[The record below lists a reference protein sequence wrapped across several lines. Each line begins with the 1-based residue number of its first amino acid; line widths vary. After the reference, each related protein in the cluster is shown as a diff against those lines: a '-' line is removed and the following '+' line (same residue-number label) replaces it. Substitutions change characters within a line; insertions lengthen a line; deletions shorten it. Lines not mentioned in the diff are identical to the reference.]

1 MRDLMMRAFG
11 VRGFVYACIW
21 SIAAGVVLQ
30 AAEFHVA
37 TTGDDANP
45 GTAAAPLRTIQRGAE
60 LAQPGDVVT
69 VHAGVYRERVNPPRG
84 GESDARRIT
93 YQAAPGEKVE
103 IRGSE
108 VVRDWTT
115 VQDGVWKVT
124 LPNAFFGDFNPYTD
138 RIGGEWYG
146 TPRGGFDRHTGA
158 VYLNGNWLTEAAKM
172 EDVLQPAGS
181 TPLWFAQVD
190 ESNTTIWA
198 QFKGVDPNKE
208 NVEINVRQTVFY
220 PEKPG
225 RNFITVRGFTM
236 RQAATPWSGAM
247 SEQIGL
253 IGTHWSKGWIIEDNV
268 ISHSMNTGI
277 TLGRYDLGRYGIAMP
292 PATAP
297 GFVTSCKLALEHGWS
312 KENIGSHVV
321 RNNRISHCE
330 KNGIHGSLGG
340 VFSTIEGNTIHDIC
354 MLGWIGGPDVA
365 GLKLLGSNDVLI
377 KKNHI
382 YRCGGIAGIWLDW
395 MAQGVRVSGNL
406 LHDNACD
413 LFLEVNHGPY
423 LVDNNLFL
431 SRGKQIIQDWSQ
443 GGAFVHNLFRG
454 KIVVEVHPRET
465 PYHLAH
471 DTKIA
476 GLAAGSGGDN
486 RFFNNLFVVHGQL
499 FYDKYDIRTGGNIFY
514 EGARRYVRET
524 NYLDRSGF
532 KLNPKIEQ
540 KDGNVLFHMQVDA
553 PLSHPGTA
561 LVTTELLGK
570 TKVSQ
575 LGFENPDG
583 SPLKIDT
590 DYFGKPRDPKHPS
603 AGPFENPG
611 EGLLKLKV
619 WGP

>member
-21 SIAAGVVLQ
+21 SIAAGVALQ

-37 TTGDDANP
+37 TTGNDANP

-84 GESDARRIT
+84 GESDAKRIT

-103 IRGSE
+103 IKGSE
-108 VVRDWTT
+108 VVKGWEKGSNDT
-115 VQDGVWKVT
+115 WKVT
-124 LPNAFFGDFNPYTD
+124 LPNTFFGSFNPYD
-138 RIGGEWYG
+138 EVLAGDWYEG
-146 TPRGGFDRHTGA
+146 RGGRHIGT
-158 VYLNGNWLTEAAKM
+158 VYLEGNWIEEAQALN
-172 EDVLQPAGS
+172 DVLAPVGRK
-181 TPLWFAQVD
+181 PLWKAEVGGTH
-190 ESNTTIWA
+190 TTIWA
-198 QFKGVDPNKE
+198 QFKGTDPNAGE
-208 NVEINVRQTVFY
+208 VEINVRKCIFY
-220 PEKPG
+220 PAQPG
-225 RNFITVRGFTM
+225 RNYITVRGFVM
-236 RQAATPWSGAM
+236 RNAATPWAGAM
-247 SEQIGL
+247 SEQVGL
-253 IGTHWSKGWIIEDNV
+253 IGTHWSKGWIIESNT
-268 ISHSMNTGI
+268 ISHSICAGV
-277 TLGRYDLGRYGIAMP
+277 TLGRYELPAGTKP

-297 GFVTSCKLALEHGWS
+297 GFVKSIEYALRDGWS
-312 KENIGSHVV
+312 RDKIGGHIV
-321 RNNRISHCE
+321 RNNHISHCE
-330 KNGIHGSLGG
+330 RNAIHGSLGG
-340 VFSTIEGNTIHDIC
+340 IFSTITGNTIHDIAV
-354 MLGWIGGPDVA
+354 LGWAAGPESA
-365 GLKLLGSNDVLI
+365 GIKLLGSQDVLI
-377 KKNHI
+377 SGNNI
-382 YRCGGIAGIWLDW
+382 YRCNRGIWLDW

-406 LHDNACD
+406 LYDNACD

-431 SRGKQIIQDWSQ
+431 SPTQQIKDWSH

-454 KIVVEVHPRET
+454 KIVVEVHPRVT

-486 RFFNNLFVVHGQL
+486 RFFNNLFVVIGQL

-611 EGLLKLKV
+611 AGELILKV
-619 WGP
+619 W